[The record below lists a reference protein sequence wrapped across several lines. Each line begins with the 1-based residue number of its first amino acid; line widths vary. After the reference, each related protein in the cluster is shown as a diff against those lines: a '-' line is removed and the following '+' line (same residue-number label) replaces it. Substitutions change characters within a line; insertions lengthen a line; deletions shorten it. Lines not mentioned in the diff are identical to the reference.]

1 MSATRAEQITAG
13 LIWRVQC
20 RYVGGLRC
28 VESGVCA
35 VFLMMW
41 GVLCGVFEG
50 EGKSW
55 PVLGAPLHAPRCA
68 RSQPPSAMQSC
79 KAHPARLLRHHTQDI
94 QTHNSNSGLIML
106 VINTTST
113 ASMAQQRA
121 EAAQVVRAD
130 VCLDARSRAA
140 AAARAGTCR
149 SHTSAATK

>member
-55 PVLGAPLHAPRCA
+55 PVLWVRRCMRRVA
-68 RSQPPSAMQSC
+68 R
-79 KAHPARLLRHHTQDI
+79 
-94 QTHNSNSGLIML
+94 
-106 VINTTST
+106 
-113 ASMAQQRA
+113 
-121 EAAQVVRAD
+121 
-130 VCLDARSRAA
+130 ARSRPRPCNHARRIQRACCAITRRTSRHTTATAA
-140 AAARAGTCR
+140 
-149 SHTSAATK
+149 